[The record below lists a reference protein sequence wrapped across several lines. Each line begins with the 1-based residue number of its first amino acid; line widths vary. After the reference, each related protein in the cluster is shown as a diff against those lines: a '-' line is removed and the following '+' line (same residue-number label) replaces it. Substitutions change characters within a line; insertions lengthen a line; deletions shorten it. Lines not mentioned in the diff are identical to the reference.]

1 MSTGAGG
8 ALGEG
13 GAVGAAGAAGEGEV
27 GEAAFAAAGA
37 AEEPSP
43 VVTLGEAG
51 EGAVGADATVVA
63 GVPVGLSDALPGPPP
78 KATPGA
84 VTAAV
89 ETLPIAP
96 RAGPKSAGP
105 PKPPPTA
112 APPTPGAL
120 PPEVGPVLA
129 EVAVELPVP
138 FVVFVA
144 PNGLDVSAAMPP
156 RAACACGEPNS
167 CCAKVAKL
175 GPGGPMPDWVTAPT
189 GAAPCP
195 PTPSG
200 TPKLGTL
207 GVPKPI

>member
-1 MSTGAGG
+1 MSTGAGALG
-8 ALGEG
+8 AL
-13 GAVGAAGAAGEGEV
+13 GAAGAAGAVGAVGEV
-27 GEAAFAAAGA
+27 GEDGEAAFATAAG

-51 EGAVGADATVVA
+51 EGAGAGAAT
-63 GVPVGLSDALPGPPP
+63 VPVGL
-78 KATPGA
+78 

-105 PKPPPTA
+105 GVPPATA

-175 GPGGPMPDWVTAPT
+175 GPGSPSGETVTWPT
-189 GAAPCP
+189 GAAP
-195 PTPSG
+195 
-200 TPKLGTL
+200 
-207 GVPKPI
+207 

>member
-1 MSTGAGG
+1 
-8 ALGEG
+8 LGEG

-27 GEAAFAAAGA
+27 GEDGEASFAAAGA

-129 EVAVELPVP
+129 EVAVELPEP
-138 FVVFVA
+138 RVVFVGP
-144 PNGLDVSAAMPP
+144 PNSSPVSAEMLL
-156 RAACACGEPNS
+156 RAACACGDPNS

-175 GPGGPMPDWVTAPT
+175 GPGTPSGETVTCPT
-189 GAAPCP
+189 GAAP
-195 PTPSG
+195 
-200 TPKLGTL
+200 
-207 GVPKPI
+207 

>member
-27 GEAAFAAAGA
+27 GEDGEAAFAAAGA

-51 EGAVGADATVVA
+51 EGADATVVA
-63 GVPVGLSDALPGPPP
+63 GEPVAVSDALPGPPP
-78 KATPGA
+78 SATLGA

-138 FVVFVA
+138 FVVFVG
-144 PNGLDVSAAMPP
+144 PNSSPVSAEMLL
-156 RAACACGEPNS
+156 RAACACGDPNS

>member
-13 GAVGAAGAAGEGEV
+13 GAVGAAGAAGAAGEGEV
-27 GEAAFAAAGA
+27 GEDGEAAFAAAGA

-129 EVAVELPVP
+129 EVAVELPEP
-138 FVVFVA
+138 FVVFVG
-144 PNGLDVSAAMPP
+144 PNRLDVSVPMLP
-156 RAACACGEPNS
+156 RAAFAAADPNS
-167 CCAKVAKL
+167 WCAN
-175 GPGGPMPDWVTAPT
+175 
-189 GAAPCP
+189 
-195 PTPSG
+195 
-200 TPKLGTL
+200 
-207 GVPKPI
+207 